1 MFLRSALIAALFWAL
16 PAAAENSAL
25 VGLTRVEQASPWKAV
40 GRLDVGGGFC
50 TATLIAPDLVL
61 TAAHCTYREDGTA
74 IAAKELTFRAGFR
87 KGRVEAE
94 RNVIQI
100 ARPEAYQY
108 QGDDVVARIAN
119 DVALLRLSIP
129 IATHVINPFV
139 VEPRILRQ
147 GEVSVVSYGRGRE
160 DLPSFQ
166 DTCSVLQ
173 SFNGVMA
180 MDCNVTF
187 GSSGA
192 PVFRRDGER
201 IRIASIIS
209 GTARIGGVQ
218 RTTGMEL
225 PALVSQLKSKL
236 IAEGAPPPARIKR
249 IGVGTRTTSG
259 GAKFIR
265 SGGS

>member
-1 MFLRSALIAALFWAL
+1 MWGSGQGRGQSLFLRSALIAALCWAM

-25 VGLTRVEQASPWKAV
+25 IGLTRVEQASSWKAV
-40 GRLDVGGGFC
+40 GRLDTGGGFC

-61 TAAHCTYREDGTA
+61 TAAHCTYGTDGTP
-74 IAAKELTFRAGFR
+74 IAAKALTFRAGFR
-87 KGRVEAE
+87 QGRVEAE

-100 ARPEAYQY
+100 ARPEAYRY
-108 QGDDVVARIAN
+108 DGADVVARIAN

-139 VEPRILRQ
+139 VEPRILRE

-166 DTCSVLQ
+166 DTCSVLH
-173 SFNGVMA
+173 SFQGVVA

-192 PVFRRDGER
+192 C
-201 IRIASIIS
+201 
-209 GTARIGGVQ
+209 GTA
-218 RTTGMEL
+218 
-225 PALVSQLKSKL
+225 
-236 IAEGAPPPARIKR
+236 
-249 IGVGTRTTSG
+249 
-259 GAKFIR
+259 
-265 SGGS
+265 